1 MKFEITTI
9 LKYGLITAA
18 MFMSIDKLIEVYFLR
33 KKSHKIS
40 NPLNEVFFVMSN
52 ALPCCPHTAD
62 IKTVNNCKNPHC
74 KAKLSKKIIGHI
86 DSAKHLI
93 CIAM

>member
-1 MKFEITTI
+1 MRLEIAPV
-9 LKYGLITAA
+9 LKLGFFASAFLLSTDLLIGW
-18 MFMSIDKLIEVYFLR
+18 YLR
-33 KKSHKIS
+33 QKNRS
-40 NPLNEVFFVMSN
+40 PRLNEVVFVMSN

-62 IKTVNNCKNPHC
+62 VEAIKKCRNPHC
-74 KAKLSKKIIGHI
+74 KAKISRKIIDHI